1 MKLIALHIFRWSE
14 EEPVMLS
21 SDMDLSQMWFYQK
34 GIAKDH
40 INFNSRTIA
49 SRIPP
54 GNKASVSLENNV
66 GMCFCWTTKDGISA
80 TAITDNEYPEKAAFI
95 LLNNLIMDF
104 REYFASNPAAYENA
118 TNDTNLKYENIEI
131 FLKKWQDPTEA
142 DKLLKIEKELHE
154 VKEIIHKNLNDLLR
168 KGEQLDELMVKSKD
182 LSKVSV
188 DFYKKAKKTNQKCC
202 YVN

>member
-1 MKLIALHIFRWSE
+1 MKLIAIHIFRWNEDEPALLCSE
-14 EEPVMLS
+14 
-21 SDMDLSQMWFYQK
+21 MDLSMLWFYQK
-34 GIAKDH
+34 GMAKEH

-66 GMCFCWTTKDGISA
+66 GVCYCWTTKDGISA

-95 LLNNLIMDF
+95 MLNNLIMDF
-104 REYFASNPAAYENA
+104 RETFANDPNVFEESKGEPAQVRYEN
-118 TNDTNLKYENIEI
+118 LEI

-154 VKEIIHKNLNDLLR
+154 VKEIIHKNLSDLLR
-168 KGEQLDELMVKSKD
+168 KGE
-182 LSKVSV
+182 
-188 DFYKKAKKTNQKCC
+188 
-202 YVN
+202 

>member
-1 MKLIALHIFRWSE
+1 MRLIALHIFRWNEEDPALLCSE
-14 EEPVMLS
+14 
-21 SDMDLSQMWFYQK
+21 MDLSMLWFYQK
-34 GIAKDH
+34 GMAKEH

-66 GMCFCWTTKDGISA
+66 GVCYCWTTKDGLSA
-80 TAITDNEYPEKAAFI
+80 TAITDNEYPERAAFI
-95 LLNNLIMDF
+95 LLNNLLMDF
-104 REYFASNPAAYENA
+104 RETFADRPEVYEESKGGDNTLRYEN
-118 TNDTNLKYENIEI
+118 LEV
-131 FLKKWQDPTEA
+131 FLRKWQDPTEA

-154 VKEIIHKNLNDLLR
+154 VKEIIHKNLSDLLK

-188 DFYKKAKKTNQKCC
+188 DFYKKAKKTN
-202 YVN
+202 

>member
-1 MKLIALHIFRWSE
+1 MKLIALHIFRWAEDDTVLLCSE
-14 EEPVMLS
+14 L
-21 SDMDLSQMWFYQK
+21 DLSMLWFYQK
-34 GIAKDH
+34 GMAKEH

-54 GNKASVSLENNV
+54 GNKASVNLENNV
-66 GMCFCWTTKDGISA
+66 GVCYCYTTKDGLSA

-95 LLNNLIMDF
+95 LLNNLLMDF
-104 REYFASNPAAYENA
+104 RETFAANPRLYEEA
-118 TNDTNLKYENIEI
+118 KGDVNLKYENLEI

-142 DKLLKIEKELHE
+142 DKLLKIEKELNE
-154 VKEIIHKNLNDLLR
+154 VKDIIHKNLADLLR

-188 DFYKKAKKTNQKCC
+188 DFYKKAKK
-202 YVN
+202 

>member
-1 MKLIALHIFRWSE
+1 MKLIALHIFKWSE
-14 EEPVMLS
+14 EDPVLLCS
-21 SDMDLSQMWFYQK
+21 ELELSQLWFYQK
-34 GIAKDH
+34 GMAKEH

-54 GNKASVSLENNV
+54 GNKASVNLENNV
-66 GMCFCWTTKDGISA
+66 GVCYCYTTKDGLTA

-95 LLNNLIMDF
+95 LLNNLLMDF
-104 REYFASNPAAYENA
+104 RETFAANSRLYEEA
-118 TNDTNLKYENIEI
+118 THDAGLKYENLEI

-142 DKLLKIEKELHE
+142 DKLLKIEKELNE
-154 VKEIIHKNLNDLLR
+154 VKDIIHKNLADLLK

-188 DFYKKAKKTNQKCC
+188 DFYKKAKKQNQKCC
-202 YVN
+202 NMN